1 MPETPAE
8 AIGGLEFAGDGRG
21 PELTRMFWSSD
32 GTILRAIEYRLSQDG
47 LVRHVRL
54 SGVQVVMVTPDEVVG
69 QLPGDIDT
77 PPVRGAYAVR
87 LGRSPFLA
95 SFNPRHLGRCAH
107 YRLRFYDEL
116 IDLICER
123 VEFVGGSFQE
133 AEA

>member
-1 MPETPAE
+1 MPKDAVE
-8 AIGGLEFAGDGRG
+8 AIGGSEFTGDGRG

-32 GTILRAIEYRLSQDG
+32 GTSLRAIEYRHSQDG
-47 LVRHVRL
+47 LLRHVRL

-69 QLPGDIDT
+69 QLPGVIDT
-77 PPVRGAYAVR
+77 PPIRGAYAVR
-87 LGRSPFLA
+87 LRRSAFLT
-95 SFNPRHLGRCAH
+95 SFNSNHLGRCAH

-123 VEFVGGSFQE
+123 VEFVGGAFRE